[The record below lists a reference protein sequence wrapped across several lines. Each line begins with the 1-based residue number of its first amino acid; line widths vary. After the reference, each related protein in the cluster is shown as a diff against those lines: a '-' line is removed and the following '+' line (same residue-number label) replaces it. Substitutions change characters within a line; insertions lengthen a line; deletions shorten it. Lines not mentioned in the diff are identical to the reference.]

1 MNNVNA
7 ARLERSGSGAK
18 KRHEYQTIS
27 EESSLVKA
35 VIMAGGKGTRLRPLT
50 SNQPKPMISIV
61 NKPCME
67 HIVNLLKRHGFEEI
81 VTTLGFMP
89 EAIEDYFGDGSDW
102 GVEIEHSIEEEPAGT
117 AGSVKLAE
125 DKLTERFIVV
135 SGDALTDADL
145 SKAVE
150 FHEKNG
156 AEATLVLQ
164 EVDDPSEF
172 GIVVVDD
179 DGRVERFLEKPDP
192 EEVFSYTANTGIYVL
207 EPGIL
212 KDIPADEE
220 YDFADDLFP
229 KLLDEGRS
237 VYGYVTEK
245 PYWEDIGNIDQ
256 YLDAQRAV
264 LRGEVKGIEIPGSE
278 VRVDG
283 AFVGKD
289 TKVGEEKLEAPAVIG
304 DHVKVANGA
313 RVGPDTVL
321 GPNVIVES
329 GAKVVGSTVAEGS
342 VIGEDAELD
351 GALVGRSCKV
361 GKKARLLD
369 DSALGDNV
377 EVGEGAT
384 VEAEVAVFPDKSVE
398 DGTTV
403 SEDMT

>member
-1 MNNVNA
+1 M
-7 ARLERSGSGAK
+7 
-18 KRHEYQTIS
+18 
-27 EESSLVKA
+27 KA

-67 HIVNLLKRHGFEEI
+67 HIVNLIKRHGIEEI

-89 EAIEDYFGDGSDW
+89 EVIEAYFGDGSGW
-102 GVEIEHSIEEEPAGT
+102 GVKMEHSIEEEPMGT

-125 DKLTERFIVV
+125 DKLSERFIVV
-135 SGDALTDADL
+135 SGDALTDANL
-145 SKAVE
+145 SKAIE

-164 EVDDPSEF
+164 QVDDPSEF
-172 GIVVVDD
+172 GIVVADD

-212 KDIPADEE
+212 EDIPADEE

-245 PYWEDIGNIDQ
+245 AYWEDIGNIDQ

-264 LRGEVKGIEIPGSE
+264 LGGEVNGIEIPGSE
-278 VRVDG
+278 AHVDG
-283 AFVGKD
+283 VFVGED
-289 TKVGEEKLEAPAVIG
+289 VKVGEEQLEAPSVIG
-304 DHVKVANGA
+304 KNVEIAAGA
-313 RVGPDTVL
+313 RVGPYAVL
-321 GPNVIVES
+321 APGVTVES
-329 GAKVVGSTVAEGS
+329 GARVAGSTVAEDS
-342 VIGEDAELD
+342 VIGENAELD

-361 GKKARLLD
+361 GKEARLLD

-384 VEAEVAVFPDKSVE
+384 VEAEVSVFPDKSVE
-398 DGTTV
+398 GGETV
-403 SEDMT
+403 SEDLT